1 VGIVIAAVLLV
12 LLLVFILQNTKSVK
26 VSYFTANGHIPLGV
40 ALTLAC
46 AGGVLLSG
54 VVASLRILQIRRS
67 ISTKSTVPTGAA
79 NAAGAANVGGDAVA
93 PSQDPSRDAPPG
105 ATPA

>member
-1 VGIVIAAVLLV
+1 MGIIIAAVLLV
-12 LLLVFILQNTKSVK
+12 LLLVFILQNTKPVK

-67 ISTKSTVPTGAA
+67 ISNKATMPAGPA
-79 NAAGAANVGGDAVA
+79 NATGDEVV
-93 PSQDPSRDAPPG
+93 PSQDPIRSAQAAGAPVDQ
-105 ATPA
+105 A